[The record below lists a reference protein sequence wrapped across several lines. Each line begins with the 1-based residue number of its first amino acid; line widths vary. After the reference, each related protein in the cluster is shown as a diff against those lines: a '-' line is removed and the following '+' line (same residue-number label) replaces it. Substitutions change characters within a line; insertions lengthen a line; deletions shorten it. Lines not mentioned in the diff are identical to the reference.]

1 MSEPVVTSF
10 FKRFAVKFIE
20 VVGAGIATALSGYL
34 LAHFSGYWSSPAS
47 TLPSVPP
54 TVQVAPNTSAGSS
67 TSVVSKSQRA
77 QPVHPA
83 TLDAAEQRLTAAP
96 PLVVQPA
103 RAVASGKEKESA
115 ASRKQ
120 SSAEAPPVESKPH
133 DEKSVE
139 AEVRAALANVDAS
152 RAAAADIAPRK
163 IDVMTAPPPVDAQP
177 SHPADVTPHQTD
189 VAPHQ
194 IDVTMTPS
202 AVTAQPKP
210 ADSAPPVPAIAA
222 VPLANETPHPAP
234 EKAPTEPEPLTPVEI
249 KSRPV
254 AAVEASPP
262 VAPVSAVKEE
272 DRDIL
277 SMIKK
282 IPDLLRPKPSAAD
295 GEAPRPPL
303 PVGN

>member
-103 RAVASGKEKESA
+103 RAVASDKEKESA

-120 SSAEAPPVESKPH
+120 SSAEAPPVRVSRMTKNRSKPRYAPL
-133 DEKSVE
+133 SPTSTP
-139 AEVRAALANVDAS
+139 AARRRPS
-152 RAAAADIAPRK
+152 IAPRK

-177 SHPADVTPHQTD
+177 SHPADVNL
-189 VAPHQ
+189 
-194 IDVTMTPS
+194 I
-202 AVTAQPKP
+202 
-210 ADSAPPVPAIAA
+210 
-222 VPLANETPHPAP
+222 
-234 EKAPTEPEPLTPVEI
+234 
-249 KSRPV
+249 RPMLHLI
-254 AAVEASPP
+254 
-262 VAPVSAVKEE
+262 
-272 DRDIL
+272 R
-277 SMIKK
+277 SM
-282 IPDLLRPKPSAAD
+282 
-295 GEAPRPPL
+295 
-303 PVGN
+303 